1 MICYGRMDQFD
12 LEVKVQD
19 KKTMVR
25 DTSSGGAE
33 QIGRKFTLKVI
44 SPY

>member
-25 DTSSGGAE
+25 DTSSGGG
-33 QIGRKFTLKVI
+33 QPTCIYLKFVI
-44 SPY
+44 D